1 MALTFSIEPVK
12 KCEIMQRRS
21 VLITLSGVSPDI
33 FLLKKIQGNFLQTKE
48 LMDRLFW
55 LGNILEQILT
65 LAHLLKYKL
74 NILNQVS
81 RVNLLL

>member
-33 FLLKKIQGNFLQTKE
+33 FLLKKNSGKFFADK
-48 LMDRLFW
+48 
-55 LGNILEQILT
+55 
-65 LAHLLKYKL
+65 
-74 NILNQVS
+74 
-81 RVNLLL
+81 RVNGQIILVRKYFRTDPDVGSSIKI